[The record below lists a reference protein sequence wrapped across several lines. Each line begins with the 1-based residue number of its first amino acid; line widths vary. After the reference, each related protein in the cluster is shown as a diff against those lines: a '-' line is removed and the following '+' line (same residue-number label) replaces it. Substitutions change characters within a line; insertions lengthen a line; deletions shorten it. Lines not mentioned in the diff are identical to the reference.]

1 MKSYNFLVFAF
12 LSPLLIWLGLFNI
25 IRYKYL
31 STLTHWGTVHV
42 LRHPNEH
49 SAQTQLVAV
58 VPMTATHAKKN
69 LNAQK
74 KCKIQVLEKPAQQ
87 QNPH

>member
-1 MKSYNFLVFAF
+1 MY
-12 LSPLLIWLGLFNI
+12 
-25 IRYKYL
+25 
-31 STLTHWGTVHV
+31 TLAHLGTVHV

-58 VPMTATHAKKN
+58 VAMTATHAKKN

-87 QNPH
+87 QNPHKTKTLKNKTFLEMEKKSNKLKRNKR

>member
-1 MKSYNFLVFAF
+1 MY
-12 LSPLLIWLGLFNI
+12 I
-25 IRYKYL
+25 
-31 STLTHWGTVHV
+31 LTHWGTVHV

-58 VPMTATHAKKN
+58 VAMTATHAKKN